1 MYVIKVIDAYFTG
14 LGLSPSQADAKRFRL
29 TSARKVAM
37 RAWLD
42 FVFGTDARLVR
53 FTSRQDRIAADNRAD
68 YDSDVNLWSG
78 DF

>member
-14 LGLSPSQADAKRFRL
+14 LGLSPNQRDAKRFDTVLAAGLRDAVTL
-29 TSARKVAM
+29 
-37 RAWLD
+37 
-42 FVFGTDARLVR
+42 FFGADARFVR
-53 FTSRQDRIAADNRAD
+53 LTSRQDRIAADNLAD